1 MATKQSK
8 AELTRLLEN
17 GIREVGD
24 IPRDRFYIVVRDVVA
39 RGAPPSE
46 LIASVLVRFLPSG
59 APYCCGEPS
68 CYSHAFRDDGATA
81 LGDYMRRKLNLRHTV
96 TVQLNVTAEYFNE
109 IRFTA
114 FEGS

>member
-8 AELTRLLEN
+8 AELIRLLED

-24 IPRDRFYIVVRDVVA
+24 IPRDRFYIIVRDVVVQ
-39 RGAPPSE
+39 GVPPTE
-46 LIASVLVRFLPSG
+46 VIASVLVRFLPSG

-68 CYSHAFRDDGATA
+68 CYSRVFREGGASA
-81 LGDYMRRKLNLRHTV
+81 VGDYVRRKLDLRHTLV
-96 TVQLNVTAEYFNE
+96 VRLNVTAEYFDD